1 MRSFKKLPAALL
13 LLAVLCGGAAA
24 NDYKQFTVEEMVPL
38 VEKNIAEAE
47 GSLLGGAAAVE
58 ALLKSPKTDASQMT
72 GKWNE
77 LVEQVFNGPAIKELA
92 VSSANLLAALEN
104 ARMDPAQS
112 SVKGQD
118 LTVGRSVYQEAEEL
132 AGFARE
138 IQSVGEAVAW
148 TLRVN
153 RHIESLEKD
162 IDSAPVRVGAYV
174 EEMRAMS
181 ASLDI
186 ILRQG
191 RKVFDE
197 LLKGQATPAGARV
210 EFSRYLS
217 DIVVIKAKTQN
228 AAVSL
233 INTSKYLE
241 FDGSWVIPAT
251 ELKRMEVL
259 AEYWKDAANLYPTIG
274 REITAAAAR
283 WAPLPKA
290 SWNSY
295 LESGK
300 EFAEVYG
307 PLIKGDLFKG
317 IRHFEGKNYADL
329 PMVVFEAETTVRTVL
344 SAVVEAEKDMDRRR
358 RALEDDADLT
368 SKELR
373 EIKQLETEYGPE
385 RKKALYRAGM
395 TANRWGD
402 RMAYLALY
410 MEQLEKSGAKFTP
423 QYEKAK
429 KDFDDLAND
438 KHPEQAAAKKA
449 WQEFLQK
456 QKEAQKRIDE
466 IAAEHARRKKG
477 LGLEPVIKGGKL

>member
-1 MRSFKKLPAALL
+1 MRSFKKLTAALL
-13 LLAVLCGGAAA
+13 LLTVLCGGAGA

-47 GSLLGGAAAVE
+47 GSLLEGAASVE

-77 LVEQVFNGPAIKELA
+77 LVEQVYNGPAIKELA
-92 VSSANLLAALEN
+92 VNSANLLAALEN

-112 SVKGQD
+112 SVQRQD
-118 LTVGRSVYQEAEEL
+118 LAVGRSVYQEAEEL
-132 AGFARE
+132 VGFARE
-138 IQSVGEAVAW
+138 VQSVGEAVAW

-162 IDSAPVRVGAYV
+162 IENAPVRVGAYV

-191 RKVFDE
+191 RKAFDE
-197 LLKGQATPAGARV
+197 LRRGQATPAGARE

-217 DIVVIKAKTQN
+217 DIVLIKAKTQN

-241 FDGSWVIPAT
+241 SDGSWVIPAT

-259 AEYWKDAANLYPTIG
+259 AEYWKDAANLYPSIG
-274 REITAAAAR
+274 RGITAATAR

-295 LESGK
+295 MESGK
-300 EFAEVYG
+300 EFTEVYG

-317 IRHFEGKNYADL
+317 IRHFEGKNYAEL

-344 SAVVEAEKDMDRRR
+344 SAVVEVEKDLEKRKK
-358 RALEDDADLT
+358 ALEEDERLT
-368 SKELR
+368 AKEKNEVAR
-373 EIKQLETEYGPE
+373 LEKEYGPE
-385 RKKALYRAGM
+385 TQRILYRAVFTRGQWFDKM
-395 TANRWGD
+395 TN
-402 RMAYLALY
+402 LILLI
-410 MEQLEKSGAKFTP
+410 EQFEKSGSTDSP
-423 QYEKAK
+423 IYRKAK
-429 KDFDDLAND
+429 EEYREFEEGRNPD
-438 KHPEQAAAKKA
+438 QVAAKKTWDHFQA
-449 WQEFLQK
+449 K
-456 QKEAQKRIDE
+456 KKEAQKDLDQIV
-466 IAAEHARRKKG
+466 AEHAKRKVR